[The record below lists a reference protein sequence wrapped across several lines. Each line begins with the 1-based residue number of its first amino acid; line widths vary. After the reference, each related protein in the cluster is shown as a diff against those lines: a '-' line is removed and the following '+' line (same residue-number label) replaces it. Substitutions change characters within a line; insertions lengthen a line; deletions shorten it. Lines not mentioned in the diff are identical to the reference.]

1 MSYKRKSIEVSWIS
15 QSETWHCK
23 ENEEIASPIA
33 WAISFAE
40 FLVVRG
46 NTDKESKKVAEF
58 ICDEKPLTTSQIR
71 KFFGVIKKIQA
82 EGYDKN
88 KIKLAMLE
96 PQLAYAV
103 GKDKKYDSTKRENIN
118 QTKIVYLYEEISKA
132 LRTVKSAEHF
142 QNFVNLLEAIVAYH
156 KAKGGE

>member
-15 QSETWHCK
+15 QQETWHCK
-23 ENEEIASPIA
+23 DNEEIAAPIA
-33 WAISFAE
+33 WAISFAK
-40 FLVVRG
+40 FLVAKG
-46 NTDKESKKVAEF
+46 NIDNNNNEVCKFPCS
-58 ICDEKPLTTSQIR
+58 EKPLTTSQIR

-88 KIKLAMLE
+88 KVKLAMLE

-103 GKDKKYDSTKRENIN
+103 GKDIKSGRN
-118 QTKIVYLYEEISKA
+118 QTKILYLYEELSKA
-132 LRTVKSAEHF
+132 LRAIKSVEHF

-156 KAKGGE
+156 KAEGGKDNENN